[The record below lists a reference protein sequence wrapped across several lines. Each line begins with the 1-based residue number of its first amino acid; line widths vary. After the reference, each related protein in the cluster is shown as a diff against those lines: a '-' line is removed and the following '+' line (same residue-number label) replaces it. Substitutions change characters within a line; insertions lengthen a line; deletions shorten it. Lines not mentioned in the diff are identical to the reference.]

1 MGRRCAKWANRLSM
15 LLIGWTRF
23 AALLHQNLFLNL
35 TFARLQGLHSFTP
48 QTQFSHLI
56 EAKLFPSSP
65 IGEAIT
71 MRATALHLSIL
82 LSLLGFT
89 SADVEFT
96 SPAAGTTLT
105 GGGAITITWRESGV
119 APPLSDLST
128 YSLYL
133 CAGGNDESTIIQLAP
148 VTTQGSF
155 ANGNTAE
162 GSFAASLGA
171 SIPANA
177 YFFKMVS
184 QSTTGGTV
192 TNYSPR
198 FSLSDMTG
206 VFPQNVITGMQSV
219 TGTEGPPTQNDEGSS
234 PSSGATGS
242 FALPWDMQTGLT
254 KYAAMQPYPP
264 TKITAKTRTP
274 LFPSSPY
281 TVATTLMGHPTILT
295 TVTQPVTWAFSQ
307 KENPVCCSW
316 LLLALVSRS
325 LLTVE

>member
-1 MGRRCAKWANRLSM
+1 M
-15 LLIGWTRF
+15 
-23 AALLHQNLFLNL
+23 AALSTLSELDTTNPKPLPDFKAHARPLLQLSSPTSEVPCRSQLFL
-35 TFARLQGLHSFTP
+35 STP
-48 QTQFSHLI
+48 I
-56 EAKLFPSSP
+56 D
-65 IGEAIT
+65 EAIT
-71 MRATALHLSIL
+71 MRPAALPLAL
-82 LSLLGFT
+82 VLSLLSFA

-105 GGGAITITWRESGV
+105 GGGAITITWQDSGV

-128 YSLYL
+128 FSLYL

-171 SIPANA
+171 STPANA
-177 YFFKMVS
+177 YFFKIVS
-184 QSTTGGTV
+184 QSATGGTV

-198 FSLSDMTG
+198 FSLSGMTG
-206 VFPQNVITGMQSV
+206 TFPQNVIIGMQSV

-234 PSSGATGS
+234 PSNGATGS

-281 TVATTLMGHPTILT
+281 TIATTLMGHPTILT
-295 TVTQPVTWAFSQ
+295 TMTQPVTWGFSQ
-307 KENPVCCSW
+307 KENPVCFN
-316 LLLALVSRS
+316 
-325 LLTVE
+325 